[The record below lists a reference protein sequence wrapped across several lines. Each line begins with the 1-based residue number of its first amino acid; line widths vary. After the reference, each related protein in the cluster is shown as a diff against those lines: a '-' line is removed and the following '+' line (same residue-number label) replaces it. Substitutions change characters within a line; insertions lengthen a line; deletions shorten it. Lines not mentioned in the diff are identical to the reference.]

1 MIAELTAPGQVLPR
15 SVKGARNLKNAV
27 MTVTL
32 QTHAAGLTWVQTG
45 AMGRAA
51 HALSAEGQVWLVDPF
66 EDDAAAA
73 AVTQLG
79 TPAGVVQLLDR
90 HNRDCEQVARRLA
103 VPLVR
108 LPERLPGT
116 PFEVVPVLSRW
127 RWHEVALWWPER
139 KTLVVAEAIGTA
151 PVFTLG
157 RAAGVHPMLRLTPP
171 RGALGRY
178 RPQRLLV
185 GHGRALASGGAA
197 ALADA
202 LSRSRTDLPRLL
214 TQVPGLLT
222 GG

>member
-1 MIAELTAPGQVLPR
+1 
-15 SVKGARNLKNAV
+15 

-32 QTHAAGLTWVQTG
+32 QPHEVGLTWIETG
-45 AMGRAA
+45 GMVRAA
-51 HALSAEGQVWLVDPF
+51 HALSADGRVWLIDPF

-73 AVTQLG
+73 ATAELG

-90 HNRDCEQVARRLA
+90 HNRDCEQIAGRLG

-108 LPERLPGT
+108 LPERMPDT
-116 PFEVVPVLSRW
+116 PFEVVPVISRI
-127 RWHEVALWWPER
+127 RWNEVALWWPELE
-139 KTLVVAEAIGTA
+139 TLVVAEAIGTA
-151 PVFTLG
+151 PVFALG
-157 RAAGVHPMLRLTPP
+157 RAAGVHPLLRLTPP

-185 GHGRALASGGAA
+185 GHGQALESAGAA

-202 LSRSRTDLPRLL
+202 LDRSRADLPRLVV
-214 TQVPGLLT
+214 QAPRLLR